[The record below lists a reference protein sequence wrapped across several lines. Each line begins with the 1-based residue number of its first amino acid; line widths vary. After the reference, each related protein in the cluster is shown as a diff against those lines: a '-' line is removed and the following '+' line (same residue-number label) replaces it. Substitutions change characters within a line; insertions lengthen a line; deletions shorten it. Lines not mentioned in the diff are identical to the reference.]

1 MYGIDIMRKLDLSD
15 SIGTLIALAAKSQ
28 ERLAEMEMKKKLG
41 LTPTQWKVILVLNV
55 VDGPTQKEIAEK
67 INVDGSTLVPVI
79 DKMVKN
85 GLVKRM
91 ADSKDRRNNRI
102 FLTKKAESTVDSIIV
117 IILQLR
123 KMIYRGISEDDIN
136 VTRNVLK
143 SLIANSDSITSEI
156 RSASGKGAS

>member
-1 MYGIDIMRKLDLSD
+1 MRKLDLSD
-15 SIGTLIALAAKSQ
+15 SIGTLIALASKSQ
-28 ERLAEMEMKKKLG
+28 ERLAEMEMKKQLG
-41 LTPTQWKVILVLNV
+41 LTPAQWKIILVLNI

-85 GLVKRM
+85 GLVKRV

-123 KMIYRGISEDDIN
+123 KMIYRGISESDIN
-136 VTRNVLK
+136 TTKVVLK

-156 RSASGKGAS
+156 RSTSRKGAL

>member
-1 MYGIDIMRKLDLSD
+1 MRKLDLGD
-15 SIGTLIALAAKSQ
+15 SMGTLIALAAKSQ
-28 ERLAEMEMKKKLG
+28 ERLAEIEMKKQLG
-41 LTPTQWKVILVLNV
+41 LTPAQWKVILVLNV
-55 VDGPTQKEIAEK
+55 IDGPTQKEIAEK

-91 ADSKDRRNNRI
+91 TDSEDRRNNRI

-123 KMIYRGISEDDIN
+123 KMIYRGISENDIGI
-136 VTRNVLK
+136 TRTVLK
-143 SLIANSDSITSEI
+143 SLIANSDSVVNEI
-156 RSASGKGAS
+156 RSASRRSVP

>member
-1 MYGIDIMRKLDLSD
+1 MRKLDLSD
-15 SIGTLIALAAKSQ
+15 SMGTLIALAAKSQ
-28 ERLAEMEMKKKLG
+28 ERLAEIEMKKQLG
-41 LTPTQWKVILVLNV
+41 LTPAQWKVILVLNI

-91 ADSKDRRNNRI
+91 ADSEDRRNNRI

-117 IILQLR
+117 IILQIR
-123 KMIYRGISEDDIN
+123 KMIYHGISESDIRI
-136 VTRNVLK
+136 TRTVLK
-143 SLIANSDSITSEI
+143 SLIANSDSAINEI
-156 RSASGKGAS
+156 RSASGKNVP